1 MSRKTNIIHYI
12 AAGVSW
18 LIFMISTVCLVIVY
32 PSLPEQIGMHF
43 GPDGNF
49 DVYGDKAWAFYPY
62 IVAFVSLLIFG
73 ALSFAARKMKIRK
86 NAKDGTYDVISKE
99 LILFLLDA
107 YKLVFSLFF
116 AGEWAYCVLYQRAL
130 RTETGIISAAVV
142 FFGLFSVSAA
152 LIVLYILSKKAEKAA
167 KN

>member
-18 LIFMISTVCLVIVY
+18 AVFVISAVFLIAVY

-73 ALSFAARKMKIRK
+73 ALSFAARKMKLRK
-86 NAKDGTYDVISKE
+86 KAKENTYDVISRE

-116 AGEWAYCVLYQRAL
+116 AGEWAYCVLCQRAL

-142 FFGLFSVSAA
+142 FSGLFSVAIA
-152 LIVLYILSKKAEKAA
+152 LIVLYILSKRAEKAA
-167 KN
+167 KS